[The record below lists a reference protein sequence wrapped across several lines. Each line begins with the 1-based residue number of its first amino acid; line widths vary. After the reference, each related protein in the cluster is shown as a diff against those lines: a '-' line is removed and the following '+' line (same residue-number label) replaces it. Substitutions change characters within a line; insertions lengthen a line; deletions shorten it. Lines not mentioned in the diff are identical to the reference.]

1 MRSTASTVTVFCT
14 PDTDRLVQ
22 CPVITTVLDTPLTLT
37 GLSSQASVRFSL
49 IPATLSSVPG
59 GAAGDVGVRRDVEG
73 AGVVEMPGG
82 GPNVLEMVGG
92 ELMIDFTPE
101 SWCAAKAAMPPARAS
116 TPTAMRVPTTHHTR
130 LRRAL
135 PGRAGDGPAVGPGRR
150 RRRVARAGGRRA
162 ALLGGPRRVGE
173 RTLEFPDPL
182 LRVVV
187 CCHGLNMPFPSAVSA
202 RSVVFRTVP
211 DLPNRQILLRRRPSG
226 LVRPD
231 DTELVTTPAPEPA
244 EGEALL
250 RTTYVGI
257 DAAAR
262 TWLDD
267 QPSYLPPVQLGEVI
281 RAAGIGEVVASRCD
295 AFAVGDVVTTL
306 TGFQEYAIIRDDL
319 FSTPIPGEDDQLA
332 IMSVYGPTGATAYFG
347 MTDIG
352 RPQPGETVVV
362 SAAAGATGS
371 IAGQIAKI
379 AGARVVGIAGG
390 PEKCRAVVADFGF
403 DACIDYKNDDVA
415 AALKQHCPRRVDV
428 YFDNVG
434 GPILDAVLGRLAP
447 RARVVLCGVISSYLT
462 GDHPGPAN
470 YVNLLSKTALMQG
483 FNALDQWGRFDEAFA
498 ALRKW
503 EAEGRLHHRQ
513 TIFEGIESCV
523 DALNGLFTGVN
534 IGKTLVKLSEPG
546 AG

>member
-1 MRSTASTVTVFCT
+1 MPF
-14 PDTDRLVQ
+14 
-22 CPVITTVLDTPLTLT
+22 
-37 GLSSQASVRFSL
+37 ASVF
-49 IPATLSSVPG
+49 
-59 GAAGDVGVRRDVEG
+59 
-73 AGVVEMPGG
+73 
-82 GPNVLEMVGG
+82 
-92 ELMIDFTPE
+92 
-101 SWCAAKAAMPPARAS
+101 
-116 TPTAMRVPTTHHTR
+116 
-130 LRRAL
+130 
-135 PGRAGDGPAVGPGRR
+135 
-150 RRRVARAGGRRA
+150 
-162 ALLGGPRRVGE
+162 
-173 RTLEFPDPL
+173 
-182 LRVVV
+182 
-187 CCHGLNMPFPSAVSA
+187 SA
-202 RSVVFRTVP
+202 RSVVLGIVP
-211 DLPNRQILLRRRPSG
+211 NLPNRQVLLRRRPSG

-231 DTELVTTPAPEPA
+231 DTEMVTAEAPEPA

-306 TGFQEYAIIRDDL
+306 TGFQEYVIIRDDL

-371 IAGQIAKI
+371 VAGQIAKI

-390 PEKCRAVVADFGF
+390 PEKCRAVVEDFGF
-403 DACIDYKNDDVA
+403 DACIDYKNDDIV
-415 AALKQHCPRRVDV
+415 AALKKHCPQRVDV

-434 GPILDAVLGRLAP
+434 GPILDAVLGRLAS

-462 GDHPGPAN
+462 GEHPGPAN

-498 ALRKW
+498 ALRGW
-503 EAEGRLHHRQ
+503 EAQGRLHHRQ

-534 IGKTLVKLSEPG
+534 VGKTLVKISEPG
-546 AG
+546 AC